1 MAEGETPQSPFDAQ
15 NLEGLQAD
23 IMKTLK
29 EHGIEPGHMPAVDIS
44 KIPGMSERIQQAMEQ
59 AKEMQQAWLG
69 NLGGAPAHDDPVEQ
83 LAKLAELHK
92 KGVLSDTEFD
102 LAKRKLLDQNWSKD

>member
-1 MAEGETPQSPFDAQ
+1 MAEEETSFDAR

-29 EHGIEPGHMPAVDIS
+29 EHGIEPGHMPGVDIS

-59 AKEMQQAWLG
+59 AKEMQQAWLSG
-69 NLGGAPAHDDPVEQ
+69 NLGAPAHDDPVDQ

-102 LAKRKLLDQNWSKD
+102 LAKAKLLDQNWHDK

>member
-1 MAEGETPQSPFDAQ
+1 MAEEETP

-29 EHGIEPGHMPAVDIS
+29 EHGIEPGAMPAVDIS

-69 NLGGAPAHDDPVEQ
+69 NLGAPAHDDPVEQ
-83 LAKLAELHK
+83 LARLAELHK
-92 KGVLSDTEFD
+92 KGVLSNTEFA
-102 LAKRKLLDQNWSKD
+102 LAKAKLLDQNWSDG

>member
-44 KIPGMSERIQQAMEQ
+44 KIPGMSRAHP
-59 AKEMQQAWLG
+59 AG
-69 NLGGAPAHDDPVEQ
+69 DGAGEGDA
-83 LAKLAELHK
+83 A
-92 KGVLSDTEFD
+92 GV
-102 LAKRKLLDQNWSKD
+102 ARQPRRRPGAR